1 MGRFIGKAKDR
12 GNASAKM
19 ESPDRD
25 TNTGLVLVSNGSEM
39 VLSGGAQLDR
49 DPLPD
54 YINANQSINTTFA
67 VTGAFANS
75 TYTYAWRNG
84 AQYGLSLSSSGTLT
98 GAASSMIALSTL
110 NIDVT
115 DTAYG
120 NQKYEFDIDI
130 NVSPSNSFPDI
141 TTNTT
146 SQETLLDPTV
156 TLQFANSGTATE
168 WSITTAGNL
177 PAGTTINNSGLM
189 TFPAS
194 KAGDGSN
201 TTYTFT
207 LGVRNNDL
215 PAGVYRTTAFS
226 KPVNFQTIQGQQQ
239 YEGAYGQN
247 GGQCTYTWTAP
258 AGVTKVHVMALGAG
272 GGGCYQWAVCGG
284 HGGGMVWANCIPVS
298 PGSNYTINVG
308 RGGCWSGTIGGN
320 RCWPGMPG
328 CGGCCGCY
336 GGCFTHGGT
345 GATGTC
351 GSGFGHP
358 AYPSTAGGGGG
369 AAGYCCGHTH
379 SYSGCGCG
387 GGAGSAGSHHSSTYG
402 TGAGGGTGA
411 CGMCCYRD
419 SPHSYGCCSNAGYSH
434 QTGGGGNGGSGGTCG
449 RPGEPWSNGQGNG
462 HICGGCFGG
471 AGGGS
476 GTSHGGG
483 WGGPGVVRIIWG
495 NNRCWPCCQTHNL

>member
-39 VLSGGAQLDR
+39 VLSGGAQLNR

-54 YINANQSINTTFA
+54 YINANESLNNTFA
-67 VTGAFANS
+67 VAGAFANS

-98 GAASSMIALSTL
+98 GAASSMVALSTL
-110 NIDVT
+110 NVDVT

-130 NVSPSNSFPDI
+130 NVSTGNTFPTI
-141 TTNTT
+141 TTGN
-146 SQETLLDPTV
+146 SSETLAEV
-156 TLQFANSGTATE
+156 HVFQFANSGTATE
-168 WSITTAGNL
+168 WSITSFGNL
-177 PAGTTINNSGLM
+177 PSGTTISNTGLM

-194 KAGDGSN
+194 KQGDGSN

-215 PAGVYRTTAFS
+215 PAGQYRTVAFS
-226 KPVNFQTIQGQQQ
+226 KAFNFAVVQGQQE
-239 YEGAYGQN
+239 YHGAYGQN

-258 AGVTKVHVMALGAG
+258 SGVTRVHVMALGAG

-298 PGSNYTINVG
+298 PGSNYTIQVG
-308 RGGCWSGTIGGN
+308 RGGCWSGTQGGN
-320 RCWPGMPG
+320 SCWPGMTG

-336 GGCFTHGGT
+336 GGCYSHSST

-351 GSGFGHP
+351 GVGYGHP
-358 AYPSTAGGGGG
+358 AYPSTNGGGGG
-369 AAGYCCGHTH
+369 GAGYCCGHSH
-379 SYSGCGCG
+379 SWTGCGCG
-387 GGAGSAGSHHSSTYG
+387 GGAGSAGSYHSSTYG
-402 TGAGGGTGA
+402 SGAGGGTGA

-419 SPHSYGCCSNAGYSH
+419 SPHSYGCCSNAGYGHS
-434 QTGGGGNGGSGGTCG
+434 TGGGGNGGSGGTCG
-449 RPGEPWSNGQGNG
+449 RPGEPWSNGNGNG
-462 HICGGCFGG
+462 HICGGCY
-471 AGGGS
+471 GGGGGGG

-495 NNRCWPCCQTHNL
+495 NQRCWPCCNTHNT